1 MILLV
6 KQSLARKGLAVKI
19 SAFDAWS
26 NNTVKALRGVGEE
39 AWAAVD
45 QVNVH
50 TYVHFVQREDDA
62 RRKQVAA
69 KPYN

>member
-1 MILLV
+1 
-6 KQSLARKGLAVKI
+6 
-19 SAFDAWS
+19 
-26 NNTVKALRGVGEE
+26 VGEE
-39 AWAAVD
+39 ALAAVD